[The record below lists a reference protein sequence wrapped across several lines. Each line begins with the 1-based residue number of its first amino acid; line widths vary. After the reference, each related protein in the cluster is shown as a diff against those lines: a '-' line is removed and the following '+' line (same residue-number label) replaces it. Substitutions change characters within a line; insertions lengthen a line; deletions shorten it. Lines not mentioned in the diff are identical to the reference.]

1 MKVKEA
7 IAALCKVLV
16 GVWAGDGASP
26 AALSP
31 EIFRKAKFNR
41 NEATAEFWKLL
52 YWLLKLV
59 NQDRPC
65 EVTDLA
71 EQIDYVK
78 AAVCYYGYGF
88 MDFYQLPADGTQ
100 GSQDLL
106 LAFSWLLQ
114 RIHLLEQLLNLQRLH
129 VEDHASLC
137 TCRRTIPVSSM
148 ERLDIQDS
156 RHPVGM
162 DVRYLQCLQ
171 GKLRFRWRSLYSAQ
185 QERCSALYKIH
196 LYTRGC
202 GSSQS
207 FDHLSATEIRL
218 IQDPKQCTEFVQ
230 HLERE
235 NMQLE
240 AYLEWKQLEPLYW
253 QWMQSVLSAKLQDTQ
268 DLLNVNVVTVTGRS
282 LGQRGNCRQPDIF
295 RETDKLYGE
304 LLKLHSELQD
314 RRMAKDERMNDQ
326 ERGMGDP
333 LGQPEAVFLTQHDLE
348 QKLAE
353 VQARVNH
360 GRRRHGHVRLALRA
374 NSNPIRIKPHSAQQ
388 HNSSGSL
395 TALEVITQLKAEA
408 VTLKKELQELQQ
420 LSKEALEE
428 ILERLDGVI
437 CLPPMQR

>member
-1 MKVKEA
+1 MK
-7 IAALCKVLV
+7 
-16 GVWAGDGASP
+16 
-26 AALSP
+26 
-31 EIFRKAKFNR
+31 
-41 NEATAEFWKLL
+41 TAEFWKLL

-59 NQDRPC
+59 NEDRPC

-71 EQIDYVK
+71 EQIEYVK

-88 MDFYQLPADGTQ
+88 MDFYQLPADGTR

-129 VEDHASLC
+129 VEDEASLC
-137 TCRRTIPVSSM
+137 TCRQTIPVSSM

-230 HLERE
+230 HLELE

-268 DLLNVNVVTVTGRS
+268 DLLNVNVVTVTGHS
-282 LGQRGNCRQPDIF
+282 LGQRGNCRQPDTF

-304 LLKLHSELQD
+304 LLKLQLELQD

-333 LGQPEAVFLTQHDLE
+333 TGQHEAVFLTQHDLE

-360 GRRRHGHVRLALRA
+360 GRRQHGHVRLALRA
-374 NSNPIRIKPHSAQQ
+374 NSTPVRIKPRSAQQ

-420 LSKEALEE
+420 LSKEALGE